1 MDKKILIIEDD
12 VAISNLYKKELEKA
26 GYKVVIANSGGEGLT
41 LASEEKPALILLDI
55 MMPAIDGFTVIR
67 NLKEK
72 KETAKT
78 PIIILTNLGTSK
90 IFIEEARRLGV
101 ENYLLKYKT
110 SLKDVIE
117 AIAKVLKK
125 E

>member
-12 VAISNLYKKELEKA
+12 VAIASLYKKELEKA
-26 GYKVVIANSGGEGLT
+26 GYQVVIANSGGEGLT

-78 PIIILTNLGTSK
+78 PIIVLTNLGTSK
-90 IFIEEARRLGV
+90 IFIEEAKRLGV

-110 SLKDVIE
+110 SLKDMVATVEKTI
-117 AIAKVLKK
+117 KNN
-125 E
+125 

>member
-12 VAISNLYKKELEKA
+12 VAIADLYKKELEKA

-41 LASEEKPALILLDI
+41 LASEEKPAVILLDI

-72 KETAKT
+72 KETAET

-101 ENYLLKYKT
+101 ENYLLKYKA
-110 SLKDVIE
+110 SLKDVINTIE
-117 AIAKVLKK
+117 KVLKK